1 MPLFCSCFRLKLW
14 KKGLKKNVMKTCQYN
29 HTLTSICCSLFLL
42 LQISFGS
49 AQIRNADWENPL
61 LVDANKEMPHASFL
75 LFDKK
80 KDVLTD
86 DMKQSPFYQ
95 SLNGTWKFSYTD
107 DFRKRP
113 LDFFEPG
120 FNDSKW
126 SALPI
131 PSNWELQGFGIP
143 IYTNIIYPFPNNP
156 PFVGNDNPVGSYR
169 KEFTVPDKWREKE
182 VILHFGSITGCAFVY
197 LNGQK
202 VGITKASKTA
212 AEFNITKY
220 LQKEK
225 NVLAVQVFRWHD
237 GSYLE
242 DQDFWRL
249 SGIERDVFIYAVPPL
264 SIWDFYLKSD
274 LDASYNN
281 GLFNADITL
290 RKFKGNAIKDA
301 MLTVEL
307 QNQMGAIVFSQKKKV
322 SVTGDSMQ
330 QVLFQGKIA
339 RPKQWSA
346 ETPNLY
352 QCIITLQLP
361 SGEIINTT
369 GAKVGFR
376 KVEIKNAQL
385 LVNGKK
391 IMVHGVNRHEHDET
405 RGHVPTKEL
414 MIKDIQLMKQY
425 SINAVRTAHYPNDP
439 LWLKL
444 CDEYGLYVV
453 DEANVEIHGMGVLP
467 GKIDT
472 SNHPAYQPEWA
483 PAIMDRIKRMVE
495 RDKNHASVIIWSM
508 GNECGNGNVFRDA
521 YQWIKQRDKN
531 RPVLFEQ
538 AMEEWNTD
546 IVSPM
551 YPSIKYMKDYAK
563 DATKKRPFIMCEYAH
578 AMGNSSGNF
587 QEYFDII
594 NSSPHMQG
602 GFIWDWV
609 DQGIKTK
616 DENGKAYW
624 GYGGD
629 FGAGHLQNDE
639 NFCANGLV
647 AADRSPHPGI
657 YEVKKVYQDIIFKD
671 KNWQSGVIVVENNFN
686 FTTLSGYQFKW
697 ELLKNGVP
705 VQSDTFSLSVLPSSS
720 AEIKLNIAATDN
732 NDELML
738 NVYAVR
744 RTATAAIPS
753 GHEVAREQFGGKSK
767 QFFTQSKT
775 APGKLEVSKV
785 ENMINFKSGAISG
798 SFNGKTGKFVSY
810 QIKNMS
816 LITSFPEPYFW
827 RAPTDNDFGN
837 QMPHRLGFWRSA
849 HALIQLDTVNV
860 REQNQEGL
868 VIDCH
873 YRMTGIDIPYIISYQ
888 LLNNG
893 AVKITASI
901 DLQTKKLPDMPRFG
915 MRLTLP
921 KSYEHIDFYGRGPWE
936 NYSDRNTASFVGVY
950 RQKSAEQ
957 FVRNYIRPQEN
968 GYKTDTR
975 WVEFYDDQ
983 KRGIRITG
991 MQPICFSALPYTAED
1006 MDPGVTKKQQ
1016 HPSDLNERKFMSVH
1030 IDLNQRGVGGDN
1042 SWGAYPHAPYLLTK
1056 NKYTYSYM
1064 IEPVSK

>member
-1 MPLFCSCFRLKLW
+1 
-14 KKGLKKNVMKTCQYN
+14 MKACRNN
-29 HTLTSICCSLFLL
+29 HSLTRFCCSLVLL
-42 LQISFGS
+42 LQISFCS
-49 AQIRNADWENPL
+49 AQSRNAIWENPQI
-61 LVDANKEMPHASFL
+61 VDDNKEAPHASFV
-75 LFDKK
+75 LFGSKQDA
-80 KDVLTD
+80 LSD
-86 DMKQSPFYQ
+86 DMKRSPFYQ
-95 SLNGTWKFSYTD
+95 SLNGNWKFSYSD
-107 DFRKRP
+107 NFRNRP
-113 LDFFEPG
+113 LDFFKTN
-120 FNDSKW
+120 FNDATW
-126 SALPI
+126 SNLPV

-143 IYTNIIYPFPNNP
+143 IYTNIIYPFPKNP

-169 KEFTVPDKWREKE
+169 KEFTVPDNWNDKD
-182 VILHFGSITGCAFVY
+182 VLLHFGSITGCAVVY
-197 LNGQK
+197 VNGQQ

-220 LQKEK
+220 LQKGK
-225 NVLAVQVFRWHD
+225 NLLAVQVFRWHD

-249 SGIERDVFIYAVPPL
+249 SGIERDVFIYAQPSL
-264 SIWDFYLKSD
+264 GIWDYFLKAD
-274 LDASYNN
+274 LDATYKN
-281 GLFNADITL
+281 GLFNADVVL
-290 RKFKGNAIKDA
+290 RKFQTNAIKNA
-301 MLTVEL
+301 VLSVEL
-307 QNQMGAIVFSQKKKV
+307 QDQNGTVVYSQKKKV
-322 SVTGDSMQ
+322 KDATDSLQ
-330 QVLFQGKIA
+330 QISFQGKISQ
-339 RPKQWSA
+339 PKQWSA
-346 ETPNLY
+346 ETPSLY
-352 QCIITLQLP
+352 NCIITLQDA
-361 SGEIINTT
+361 SGNIIHTT
-369 GAKVGFR
+369 AAKVGFR

-391 IMVHGVNRHEHDET
+391 IMVHGVNRHEHDEYL
-405 RGHVPTKEL
+405 GHVPTKEL
-414 MIKDIQLMKQY
+414 MIKDIQLMKQHN
-425 SINAVRTAHYPNDP
+425 INAVRTAHYPNDP

-472 SNHPAYQPEWA
+472 TNHPAYQPEWA

-521 YQWIKQRDKN
+521 YQWMKQRDKS

-546 IVSPM
+546 IVSLM

-563 DATKKRPFIMCEYAH
+563 DAGKRRPFIMCEYAH

-594 NSSPHMQG
+594 KSSAHMQG

-616 DENGKAYW
+616 DENGKSYW

-686 FTTLSGYQFKW
+686 FTNLSGCQFKW

-705 VQSDTFSLSVLPSSS
+705 VQSDTFSLNLLPSST
-720 AEIKLNIAATDN
+720 AEVKLNINATDN

-738 NVYAVR
+738 NIFAVT
-744 RTATAAIPS
+744 RTATASIPAR
-753 GHEVAREQFGGKSK
+753 HEVAREQFGGNSK
-767 QFFTQSKT
+767 QFFTQTKT
-775 APGKLEVSKV
+775 IQGKLEVNKV
-785 ENMINFKSGAISG
+785 ENVINFKSGAVSG
-798 SFNGKTGKFVSY
+798 SFNNKTGKFVSY
-810 QIKNMS
+810 QVGDVS
-816 LITSFPEPYFW
+816 LITTFPEPYFW

-837 QMPHRLGFWRSA
+837 QMPQRLGFWRNA
-849 HALIQLDTVNV
+849 HTLIQLDTVKV
-860 REQNQEGL
+860 LEQNKEGL
-868 VIDCH
+868 VIDCY
-873 YRMTGIDIPYIISYQ
+873 YRMTGVDVPYIISYQ
-888 LLNNG
+888 LLNNA
-893 AVKITASI
+893 AVKVTAAI
-901 DLQTKKLPDMPRFG
+901 DLQNKKLPEMPRFG
-915 MRLTLP
+915 MRLTIP
-921 KSYEHIDFYGRGPWE
+921 KSYEQIDFYGRGPWE
-936 NYSDRNTASFVGVY
+936 NYSDRNTAAFVGLY
-950 RQKSAEQ
+950 QQKAADQ
-957 FVRNYIRPQEN
+957 FVKNYIRPQEN
-968 GYKTDTR
+968 GYKTDIR
-975 WVEFYDDQ
+975 WVQFYDQQ
-983 KRGIRITG
+983 KNGIKITG
-991 MQPICFSALPYTAED
+991 VQPICFSALPYTTED
-1006 MDPGVTKKQQ
+1006 LDPGVTKKQQ
-1016 HPSDLNERKFMSVH
+1016 HPSDLHERKFMSVH

-1056 NKYTYSYM
+1056 NKYTYSYI

>member
-1 MPLFCSCFRLKLW
+1 
-14 KKGLKKNVMKTCQYN
+14 MKACRNN
-29 HTLTSICCSLFLL
+29 HSLIRFCCSLVLL
-42 LQISFGS
+42 LQISFCS
-49 AQIRNADWENPL
+49 AQSRPSIWENPQI
-61 LVDANKEMPHASFL
+61 VDENKEGPHASFV
-75 LFDKK
+75 LFGSKQDA
-80 KDVLTD
+80 LSD
-86 DMKQSPFYQ
+86 DMKRSPFYQ
-95 SLNGTWKFSYTD
+95 SLNGNWKFSYSD
-107 DFRKRP
+107 NFRNRP
-113 LDFFEPG
+113 LDFFKTN
-120 FNDSKW
+120 FNDATW
-126 SALPI
+126 SNLPV

-143 IYTNIIYPFPNNP
+143 IYTNIIYPFPKNP

-169 KEFTVPDKWREKE
+169 KEFTVPDNWNDKD
-182 VILHFGSITGCAFVY
+182 VLLHFGSITGCAVVY
-197 LNGQK
+197 VNGQQ

-220 LQKEK
+220 LQKGK
-225 NVLAVQVFRWHD
+225 NLLAVQVFRWHD

-249 SGIERDVFIYAVPPL
+249 SGIERDVFIYAQPSL
-264 SIWDFYLKSD
+264 SIWDYFLKTD
-274 LDASYNN
+274 LDATYKN
-281 GLFNADITL
+281 GLFNADVVL
-290 RKFKGNAIKDA
+290 RKFQTTAIKNA
-301 MLTVEL
+301 VLSVEL
-307 QNQMGAIVFSQKKKV
+307 QDQNGTVVYSQKKKV
-322 SVTGDSMQ
+322 KDATDSLQ
-330 QVLFQGKIA
+330 QILFQGKISQ
-339 RPKQWSA
+339 PKQWSA
-346 ETPNLY
+346 EAPNLY
-352 QCIITLQLP
+352 HCIITLQDA
-361 SGEIINTT
+361 SGNIIHTT
-369 GAKVGFR
+369 ATKVGFR

-391 IMVHGVNRHEHDET
+391 IMVHGVNRHEHDEYL
-405 RGHVPTKEL
+405 GHVPTREL

-425 SINAVRTAHYPNDP
+425 NINAVRTAHYPNDP

-472 SNHPAYQPEWA
+472 TNHPAYQPEWA

-521 YQWIKQRDKN
+521 YQWIKQRDQS

-563 DATKKRPFIMCEYAH
+563 DASKRRPFIMCEYAH

-594 NSSPHMQG
+594 KSSAHMQG

-616 DENGKAYW
+616 DENGKPYW

-671 KNWQSGVIVVENNFN
+671 KNWQSGVILVENNFN
-686 FTTLSGYQFKW
+686 FTNLSGYQFKW
-697 ELLKNGVP
+697 EVLKNGVP
-705 VQSDTFSLSVLPSSS
+705 VQSDTFSLNLLPSSS
-720 AEIKLNIAATDN
+720 AEVKLNIAATDN

-738 NVYAVR
+738 NVFAVTK
-744 RTATAAIPS
+744 TATAAIPA
-753 GHEVAREQFGGKSK
+753 GHEVAREQFGGNSK
-767 QFFTQSKT
+767 QFFTQNKT
-775 APGKLEVSKV
+775 TKGKLEVSKAA
-785 ENMINFKSGAISG
+785 NMINFKSGAVSG
-798 SFNGKTGKFVSY
+798 SFNSKTGKFVSY
-810 QIKNMS
+810 QSGDVS

-837 QMPHRLGFWRSA
+837 QMPQRLGFWRNA
-849 HALIQLDTVNV
+849 HTLIQLDTVKV
-860 REQNQEGL
+860 QEQNKEGL
-868 VIDCH
+868 VIDCY
-873 YRMTGIDIPYIISYQ
+873 YRMTGVDVPYIISYQ
-888 LLNNG
+888 VLNNA
-893 AVKITASI
+893 AVKVTAAI
-901 DLQTKKLPDMPRFG
+901 DLQNKKLPEMPRFG

-921 KSYEHIDFYGRGPWE
+921 KSYEQIDFYGRGPWE
-936 NYSDRNTASFVGVY
+936 NYSDRNTAAFVGLY
-950 RQKSAEQ
+950 QQKAVDQ
-957 FVRNYIRPQEN
+957 FVKNYIRPQEN
-968 GYKTDTR
+968 GYKTDIR
-975 WVEFYDDQ
+975 WVQFYDQQ
-983 KRGIRITG
+983 KNGIKITG
-991 MQPICFSALPYTAED
+991 VQPICFSALPYTTED
-1006 MDPGVTKKQQ
+1006 LDPGVTKKQQ
-1016 HPSDLNERKFMSVH
+1016 HPSDLHERKFMSVH

-1056 NKYTYSYM
+1056 NKYTYSYI